1 MKKVVYSAII
11 GGYDEPFPFIKQ
23 EGFDYFLFSDR
34 NYNNTN
40 WTILPIPKYILSF
53 NLSNFKKQRYIKVHP
68 HLFFKDYE
76 ISIYIDASY
85 TIKDD
90 LNKFLLRLLSPKYNL
105 YFIQHP
111 VRNSIFQEI
120 SAVIFFKKDY

>member
-1 MKKVVYSAII
+1 M
-11 GGYDEPFPFIKQ
+11 
-23 EGFDYFLFSDR
+23 
-34 NYNNTN
+34 
-40 WTILPIPKYILSF
+40 
-53 NLSNFKKQRYIKVHP
+53 
-68 HLFFKDYE
+68 
-76 ISIYIDASY
+76 DASY

-120 SAVIFFKKDY
+120 SAVIFFKKDYRNNVEEIKNRYKNENFIDNSGLIEACIIIRKHNNKNIIKLILV